1 LSKEAIVAAYV
12 IAEIETNDE
21 EEMRRYRELV
31 PPTITAYGGRYIVR
45 GGAVQTLEG
54 DWAPRRLAVL
64 EFESAEQAGR
74 WWASEEYRELKAMRQ
89 RAGRTRMVLVEGV

>member
-1 LSKEAIVAAYV
+1 VTAYV

-31 PPTITAYGGRYIVR
+31 PPTITAHGGRYIVR

-64 EFESAEQAGR
+64 EFESAEQALH